1 MSGRRRIQHGQ
12 IETAKSWP
20 APDPE
25 NDVGQ
30 PNSTLTGTRLEI
42 DRLRSFRQAVT
53 SPWQD
58 LPAPEEAGL
67 DALGRL
73 AYNCA
78 LLQMDEEGGLS
89 ILRAGPFFES
99 WLGCRAAQLK
109 LTDLSSDKSHA
120 LHALFVEAGCRS
132 KRVTW
137 AEEGVRDGSLRIY
150 ELIALPLSNH
160 RDRRLFLVHIEE
172 REKPFRLV
180 ETLFQTAHDGLAAL
194 TVIHDAAG
202 RPHDFQIADLNDS
215 AAGLFRSTVPEL
227 IGRRLSE
234 LAIAPLIDQFQAAL
248 IAIFNNGGRG
258 RFDIDAAGSIGG
270 RNALSISASF
280 TCDFVAV
287 TLTDISHFR
296 VAEDSFRL
304 FFTSNPVPTF
314 LCDCTSLAFLAVND
328 AALAHYGYSRDK
340 FLRLTLLDILPQ
352 EDKESVRNAIA
363 NNPILGG
370 GPNHV
375 WRHLKAD
382 GTTIDVLTYWR
393 ATEFH
398 NRPAELVAVMDVTE
412 KRKVEARI
420 TYMAHHDTLTGL
432 PNRILFHERL
442 AEALG
447 RVLHDKSQFAVL
459 FLDLDRF
466 KSVNDTLGHPIGDLL
481 LKAAAERLRECLRES
496 DTVARFGGDEF
507 AVLQMGIHHSHE
519 VSALAERIVQLLGEP
534 YEIEGQL
541 IVAGVSAGIALAPEH
556 GTSADLLLKN
566 ADLAL
571 YQAKE
576 DGRRSYR
583 FFEQK
588 MDVRIQMRRGLELDL
603 RHAFTADE
611 FEIHYQ
617 PLIGLESW
625 KVTGFEALLRWR
637 HPIRGMVPP
646 REFIPIAEEIGLIAQ
661 LGEWVLQQACAEA
674 ANWPAEL
681 KVAVN
686 LSPIQFKNGDLTKVV
701 LSALASAGLPGQRLE
716 LEITEAFLLTT
727 SEVHLATLRRLRDLG
742 ISISMEDFGTGYSGM
757 SHLGAFPFDRIKIDR
772 SFVAELHESADC
784 MKIVRA
790 ITRLGTSLGI
800 HITAEGVETQKQLD
814 LLRGEGC
821 SEMQGFLVSWPMPA
835 DQIPSF
841 LASHHQERQAR
852 QTKPNELK
860 PAIEPHR
867 VSRT

>member
-1 MSGRRRIQHGQ
+1 M
-12 IETAKSWP
+12 
-20 APDPE
+20 
-25 NDVGQ
+25 
-30 PNSTLTGTRLEI
+30 
-42 DRLRSFRQAVT
+42 
-53 SPWQD
+53 
-58 LPAPEEAGL
+58 
-67 DALGRL
+67 
-73 AYNCA
+73 
-78 LLQMDEEGGLS
+78 
-89 ILRAGPFFES
+89 
-99 WLGCRAAQLK
+99 
-109 LTDLSSDKSHA
+109 
-120 LHALFVEAGCRS
+120 
-132 KRVTW
+132 
-137 AEEGVRDGSLRIY
+137 
-150 ELIALPLSNH
+150 
-160 RDRRLFLVHIEE
+160 
-172 REKPFRLV
+172 
-180 ETLFQTAHDGLAAL
+180 
-194 TVIHDAAG
+194 
-202 RPHDFQIADLNDS
+202 
-215 AAGLFRSTVPEL
+215 
-227 IGRRLSE
+227 
-234 LAIAPLIDQFQAAL
+234 
-248 IAIFNNGGRG
+248 
-258 RFDIDAAGSIGG
+258 
-270 RNALSISASF
+270 
-280 TCDFVAV
+280 
-287 TLTDISHFR
+287 
-296 VAEDSFRL
+296 
-304 FFTSNPVPTF
+304 
-314 LCDCTSLAFLAVND
+314 
-328 AALAHYGYSRDK
+328 
-340 FLRLTLLDILPQ
+340 
-352 EDKESVRNAIA
+352 
-363 NNPILGG
+363 
-370 GPNHV
+370 
-375 WRHLKAD
+375 
-382 GTTIDVLTYWR
+382 
-393 ATEFH
+393 
-398 NRPAELVAVMDVTE
+398 
-412 KRKVEARI
+412 
-420 TYMAHHDTLTGL
+420 
-432 PNRILFHERL
+432 
-442 AEALG
+442 
-447 RVLHDKSQFAVL
+447 
-459 FLDLDRF
+459 
-466 KSVNDTLGHPIGDLL
+466 
-481 LKAAAERLRECLRES
+481 
-496 DTVARFGGDEF
+496 
-507 AVLQMGIHHSHE
+507 
-519 VSALAERIVQLLGEP
+519 GEP

-772 SFVAELHESADC
+772 SFVAKLHESADC

-821 SEMQGFLVSWPMPA
+821 SEMQGFLVSRPMPA